1 MDFIISDESIFPI
14 HDKAHAI
21 AARLILADAEISDDD
36 KNTVLEI
43 IDEKLGILVGDK
55 FSLSDELEKL
65 KHHLQIQQLLRIPIV
80 QIRKFL
86 LAMKQLTLLFKN
98 G

>member
-1 MDFIISDESIFPI
+1 MTSIGIGAHANADIANIKPLILLFLFKFPI

-43 IDEKLGILVGDK
+43 IDEKLV
-55 FSLSDELEKL
+55 F
-65 KHHLQIQQLLRIPIV
+65 
-80 QIRKFL
+80 
-86 LAMKQLTLLFKN
+86 
-98 G
+98 